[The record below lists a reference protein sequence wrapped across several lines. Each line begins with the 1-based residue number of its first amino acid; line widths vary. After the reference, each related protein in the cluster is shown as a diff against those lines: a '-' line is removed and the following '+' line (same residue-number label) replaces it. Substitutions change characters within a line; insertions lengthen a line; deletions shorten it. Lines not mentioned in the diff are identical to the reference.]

1 MSNSQREVAQDS
13 IKLPAGVSIPSHVPP
28 DRVVDVDIY
37 NIPGAERDL
46 HESWRHIQQSH
57 RYRILWSTANGGH
70 WIATRAAE
78 ITAVFADHTHYSSRI
93 TIVPRKW
100 GELFPLR
107 PTTLDPPEHR
117 PYRKIMTAAL
127 SRKQL
132 QAYEPGIRRIVIE
145 TIEAIQDRGQCEFIQ
160 DVAARIPNRIFLS
173 MAGIPEQQI
182 VQLPGYGESPNASDI
197 PVMDRYANFLRPW
210 VRSRQSEPG
219 ADLLSQ
225 LVAGALDGRPLME
238 DEALE
243 LSTAMLT
250 GGIDT
255 VISQLGFIMGFLAQN
270 PLHLQQLVDDRS
282 LIAPAIQEFIRRFPI
297 MTKARLIQ
305 SNQELDGVRL
315 KRGDMIVLPPL
326 QGLDDEVFIS
336 PMEVDFRRQANVNA
350 TFGNGVHLCPGAYLA
365 QLEME
370 IFLSEWINRIPAFR
384 LQPDSFPKMS
394 SGILGA
400 MLEVK
405 LRW

>member
-1 MSNSQREVAQDS
+1 
-13 IKLPAGVSIPSHVPP
+13 
-28 DRVVDVDIY
+28 
-37 NIPGAERDL
+37 
-46 HESWRHIQQSH
+46 
-57 RYRILWSTANGGH
+57 
-70 WIATRAAE
+70 
-78 ITAVFADHTHYSSRI
+78 
-93 TIVPRKW
+93 
-100 GELFPLR
+100 
-107 PTTLDPPEHR
+107 
-117 PYRKIMTAAL
+117 
-127 SRKQL
+127 L